1 LNIYFP
7 YIQPNERGKAM
18 RIARIVIGSV
28 IGVCLTVGA
37 FAQDYPVKP
46 VQVIVPFT
54 AGSATDVLARVVSQ
68 KLSELWG
75 QPVEVENRAG
85 AGGVV
90 GADAVAK
97 APPDGYTLLIHG
109 SGHAVSPAIYAKL
122 PYDPVKDFAD
132 IASLATQPYV
142 LVVGPSAGVKNV
154 SELIAAAK
162 AKPGQLKF
170 GSAGTGSGTH
180 FVAEKFKIAA
190 GINVGH
196 VPYKGGPEANADTIT
211 GQITYWFPPLAIAL
225 KPVREG
231 KLIALGV
238 TSAQRSGGLPEVPA
252 IAEAGVASFEGT
264 TWWGI
269 WAPASI
275 PAHIADKLEKDVAR
289 ALAAPDLREKLTKLG
304 FEPMSMT
311 SAMFGRFVRSEME
324 AAARIA
330 KTAGIKAQ

>member
-1 LNIYFP
+1 
-7 YIQPNERGKAM
+7 M
-18 RIARIVIGSV
+18 RIARIVIGV
-28 IGVCLTVGA
+28 GIGVCFTVGA

-54 AGSATDVLARVVSQ
+54 EGSATDVLARAVSQ

-75 QPVEVENRAG
+75 QPVAIENRAG

-132 IASLATQPYV
+132 IAPLAAQPFV

-190 GINVGH
+190 GIEVVH

-211 GQITYWFPPLAIAL
+211 GQIKYWFPPLAMAL
-225 KPVREG
+225 NPVREG

-238 TSAQRSGGLPEVPA
+238 TSAKRSGGLPEVPTV
-252 IAEAGVASFEGT
+252 AEAGVAGFEDT
-264 TWWGI
+264 NWWGI
-269 WAPASI
+269 WAPSGI
-275 PAHIADKLEKDVAR
+275 PANVADKLAKDVAR
-289 ALAAPDLREKLTKLG
+289 ALAAPDLRNKLTKLG

-324 AAARIA
+324 AAGRIA
-330 KTAGIKAQ
+330 KTAGIKPQ

>member
-1 LNIYFP
+1 
-7 YIQPNERGKAM
+7 M
-18 RIARIVIGSV
+18 RIARIVMGFA
-28 IGVCLTVGA
+28 IGVCFAVGA
-37 FAQDYPVKP
+37 FAQDYPIKP

-54 AGSATDVLARVVSQ
+54 AGSATDVLARAVSQ

-75 QPVEVENRAG
+75 QPVAVENRAG

-109 SGHAVSPAIYAKL
+109 SGHAVSPALYAKL
-122 PYDPVKDFAD
+122 PYDPMKDFTN
-132 IASLATQPYV
+132 IAPLAAQPFV

-170 GSAGTGSGTH
+170 GSAGAGSGTH

-190 GINVGH
+190 GIDVVH
-196 VPYKGGPEANADTIT
+196 VPYKGGPEASADTIT
-211 GQITYWFPPLAIAL
+211 GQIMYWFPPLAIAL
-225 KPVREG
+225 NPVREG

-238 TSAQRSGGLPEVPA
+238 TSAKRSEGLPEVPTV
-252 IAEAGVASFEGT
+252 AEAGVAGFEDT

-275 PAHIADKLEKDVAR
+275 PANVADKLAKDVAR
-289 ALAAPDLREKLTKLG
+289 ALAAPDLREKFAKLG

-311 SAMFGRFVRSEME
+311 LAMFERFVRSEME
-324 AAARIA
+324 AAAHIA
-330 KTAGIKAQ
+330 KTAGIKPQ

>member
-1 LNIYFP
+1 
-7 YIQPNERGKAM
+7 M
-18 RIARIVIGSV
+18 RIAEIMMGFA
-28 IGVCLTVGA
+28 IGVCFTVGA
-37 FAQDYPVKP
+37 FAQDYPIKP

-54 AGSATDVLARVVSQ
+54 AGSATDVLARAVSE

-75 QPVEVENRAG
+75 QPVAIENRAG

-90 GADAVAK
+90 GADTVAK

-109 SGHAVSPAIYAKL
+109 SGHAVSPALYAKL
-122 PYDPVKDFAD
+122 PYDPMKDFTN
-132 IASLATQPYV
+132 IAPLAAQPFV

-190 GINVGH
+190 GIDVVH
-196 VPYKGGPEANADTIT
+196 VPYNGGPEANADTIT
-211 GQITYWFPPLAIAL
+211 GQIMYWFPPLAIAL
-225 KPVREG
+225 NPVREG

-238 TSAQRSGGLPEVPA
+238 TSAKRSGGLPELPTV
-252 IAEAGVASFEGT
+252 AEAGVAGFEDT
-264 TWWGI
+264 NWWGI
-269 WAPASI
+269 WAPARI
-275 PAHIADKLEKDVAR
+275 PAYVADKLEKDVAR
-289 ALAAPDLREKLTKLG
+289 ALAAPDLRGKLAKLG

-311 SAMFGRFVRSEME
+311 PAMFERFVRSEIE
-324 AAARIA
+324 AAARVA
-330 KTAGIKAQ
+330 KTAGIRP